1 MTAAATTGPNKEPR
15 PTSSTP
21 AIRRAPDCHP
31 SFSNFSVQRRRLS
44 SRSLAAAGDSVFSR
58 TSLSLGDTFE
68 GRYKSIFAEFDPV
81 KQGGK
86 ELRSVSHLAARKLT
100 PLLLIRIVIPRVVS
114 FGLRHRSR
122 HHIAQRLTLSNV
134 MPGAVPETKADDTG
148 KDNPDKK

>member
-1 MTAAATTGPNKEPR
+1 MTAAATTGPNNEPR

-44 SRSLAAAGDSVFSR
+44 SRSLAAAGESVFSR

-68 GRYKSIFAEFDPV
+68 GRYKSIFSEFDPV

-86 ELRSVSHLAARKLT
+86 ELGSVSQLAARKLT
-100 PLLLIRIVIPRVVS
+100 PLLLIRIVLPRVVS

-122 HHIAQRLTLSNV
+122 HHVA
-134 MPGAVPETKADDTG
+134 
-148 KDNPDKK
+148 